1 MIYETPKGT
10 TVRFKFKHADA
21 AVVKKLKLRH
31 EEFAGN
37 ILKLSDH
44 RWPAILE
51 AMAKKS
57 ISLQVHWFHEP
68 DPREGE
74 WFGIYTPV
82 EFVSAKRP
90 PKHASLGYIHRNL
103 RTVASARLVTVV
115 KAAKLKGVSFLPLD
129 EPTPSSVEQW
139 HEIFATTPLG
149 RGIDHP
155 LLDRKRFDRSVL
167 KEVTPRDFATVRH
180 GEHRFEIAMIRQG
193 VQYADKVFAALLQ
206 HSCTRDTNFFAGDS
220 TFGAC
225 FATEY
230 APKVDFAYLGWTQ
243 YKSDVAHSPPRR
255 RNLCCSRRAREVL
268 LAAKLLKPRDFVAIN
283 LISADAAQGTVW
295 DRELSAPFPPP
306 AYMPAEAAAERTR
319 RLAAHAAR
327 PAAVARRAPK
337 TIESMI
343 ELLQASA
350 RQHGWKP
357 VQATPL
363 FKKVAK
369 NKLHNLLPANWLA
382 LLPHV
387 PAKIANESDDSPVP
401 SCEIAKPAWN
411 TTTADKDS
419 RSAASRPS
427 TRDLILAESVFGD
440 WFSVRLTND
449 KPPRDAKV
457 TFWDH
462 ETLIAVHTWPT
473 VIAFAFDLML
483 SAEQAA
489 ASRRGS

>member
-10 TVRFKFKHADA
+10 TVRFKLKHADPA
-21 AVVKKLKLRH
+21 LVKKLKLRH

-37 ILKLSDH
+37 VLKLSDR

-68 DPREGE
+68 DPHESE
-74 WFGIYTPV
+74 WYGIYTPV

-90 PKHASLGYIHRNL
+90 PKHASLGYIHRDL
-103 RTVASARLVTVV
+103 RVVASSRLVNVIKV
-115 KAAKLKGVSFLPLD
+115 SKLRGVTFLPLE
-129 EPTPSSVEQW
+129 EPTPSVVEQW
-139 HEIFATTPLG
+139 HELFATTPLG

-155 LLDRKRFDRSVL
+155 LLDRKRFDRGVL
-167 KEVTPRDFATVRH
+167 KEVKPRDFATVRH

-225 FATEY
+225 FAKEY
-230 APKVDFAYLGWTQ
+230 APAMDFAYVGWTQ
-243 YKSDVAHSPPRR
+243 YKSDVAHSPPRSR
-255 RNLCCSRRAREVL
+255 KLCCSRRAREVL
-268 LAAKLLKPRDFVAIN
+268 LAAQLLTPRDFVAIN

-295 DRELSAPFPPP
+295 DRELSAALPPP
-306 AYMPAEAAAERTR
+306 AYTPAEAAAERTR
-319 RLAAHAAR
+319 RLAAHAAKS
-327 PAAVARRAPK
+327 AGVVRRAPK

-343 ELLQASA
+343 DLLQASA
-350 RQHGWKP
+350 KQHGWKP
-357 VQATPL
+357 VRATPL

-369 NKLHNLLPANWLA
+369 SKLHDLLPANWLA

-387 PAKIANESDDSPVP
+387 PAKIPNESEDFPVP
-401 SCEIAKPAWN
+401 SCELAAPAWN
-411 TTTADKDS
+411 TTTADEKS

-427 TRDLILAESVFGD
+427 TRDLILAESAYGD
-440 WFSVRLTND
+440 WFSVRIPKNAA
-449 KPPRDAKV
+449 PRDAKV
-457 TFWDH
+457 TQWDH
-462 ETLIAVHTWPT
+462 ETLAPAQSWPST
-473 VIAFAFDLML
+473 IAFAHDLML
-483 SAEQAA
+483 AAENTAKKQ
-489 ASRRGS
+489 S